1 MVRIP
6 QGRKKTKTTP
16 GIGAGRN
23 INQSRGAVWTVAVK
37 QVTRVNADS
46 GLVSTFTNRL
56 LVSMCHP
63 LSRPSSS
70 ELTDLKDM
78 MPEAP
83 DLINLGFLSDS
94 EQELI
99 LEVLRRDEELRT
111 VEDKRVR
118 KLKSELLEV
127 KRKGAKRGGESY
139 GERSCGRC
147 QEPLSRLSVF
157 SNQCKICNHYVCRN
171 CQAVLPNGS
180 WLCSVCIKET
190 DVKKRTGDWF
200 YDQRVN
206 RFSMN
211 PGHDLVRVSLKKRPP
226 ARKRETAGE
235 KLLRTAVLPKPAP
248 LPRQKNPPV
257 DADQSSEHSGS
268 IASRES
274 LEPKDNVSA
283 KPPCSDTES
292 AENVSILSVKTK
304 TESGRATPEQPRARS
319 SVPSSPAG
327 SSPMAPGRTDVVR
340 TESGSSNTSSAPDVK
355 SRNANSDLDVERLF
369 KKSVKIDPKPKECLS
384 TLDLRDGGEK
394 PEASMGKRSRSVP
407 GLDIQEDEEEEEDI
421 DRLVSFH
428 KMSMARSTSSL
439 QSSKSMTSI
448 YSESGDFD
456 SVEVSGDV
464 VFSLKY
470 DEHTQSLHV
479 FIKQCNGL
487 AYADASRLVSNP
499 YVKCYL
505 LPDKSHQSKRKTSIK
520 KNTIN
525 PVYNETIKYSIV
537 RSQLVNRCLMISV
550 WHHGRLSRN
559 AFLGEVQAALDCRDL
574 ESGREEQMALMAKT
588 GSAVPASPFA
598 QYKGELVISLKYV
611 TPKKT
616 TAEKVKGKKAPPV
629 ESGELHVLIKEAKN
643 LMAMKAGGTSDSFVK
658 GYLFPSKAKST
669 KRKTDIVKK
678 NLNPQYNSTF
688 VYKELSL
695 EQLREMC
702 LELTVWDRE
711 AMLSN
716 EFLGGVRLSSG
727 KRSVKIGKEEVELES
742 VGEEISLWQKMMQ
755 YPDSWAEGTLPLRS
769 SMGKT
774 KGK

>member
-1 MVRIP
+1 M
-6 QGRKKTKTTP
+6 
-16 GIGAGRN
+16 
-23 INQSRGAVWTVAVK
+23 
-37 QVTRVNADS
+37 
-46 GLVSTFTNRL
+46 L
-56 LVSMCHP
+56 
-63 LSRPSSS
+63 
-70 ELTDLKDM
+70 
-78 MPEAP
+78 EAP

-94 EQELI
+94 ERELI
-99 LEVLRRDEELRT
+99 LEVLRRDEELRM

-127 KRKGAKRGGESY
+127 KRKGAKRGGGRYS
-139 GERSCGRC
+139 ERSCGRC
-147 QEPLSRLSVF
+147 QEPLSRLPVF

-180 WLCSVCIKET
+180 WLCNVCIKET

-211 PGHDLVRVSLKKRPP
+211 PGHDLVRVSLKKRP
-226 ARKRETAGE
+226 AAKKRETAGE
-235 KLLRTAVLPKPAP
+235 KLLRTTVVPKPVP
-248 LPRQKNPPV
+248 LPTQKNLPV
-257 DADQSSEHSGS
+257 NTDQSSENSGS

-274 LEPKDNVSA
+274 LELKDSASA
-283 KPPCSDTES
+283 KPPRSDTES
-292 AENVSILSVKTK
+292 AENVGIFSATTE
-304 TESGRATPEQPRARS
+304 TESGRATPEQLSPAAS
-319 SVPSSPAG
+319 TASSPT
-327 SSPMAPGRTDVVR
+327 APGKTDIVR
-340 TESGSSNTSSAPDVK
+340 TESGSSNTSSALDVK
-355 SRNANSDLDVERLF
+355 PLNASFDLEVERLF

-384 TLDLRDGGEK
+384 TLDLREE
-394 PEASMGKRSRSVP
+394 PEALMGMRSRSVP
-407 GLDIQEDEEEEEDI
+407 GLDIQEDEEEEDI
-421 DRLVSFH
+421 DRLVNFH
-428 KMSMARSTSSL
+428 KMSIARSTSSL
-439 QSSKSMTSI
+439 QSSKSMMSI

-464 VFSLKY
+464 VFSLTY

-505 LPDKSHQSKRKTSIK
+505 LPDKSRQSKRKTNIK

-537 RSQLVNRCLMISV
+537 RSQLANRCLLISV
-550 WHHGRLSRN
+550 WHNGRLSRN
-559 AFLGEVQAALDCRDL
+559 AFLGEVQVPLDCRDL
-574 ESGREEQMALMAKT
+574 ESRCEEQMALMGKT
-588 GSAVPASPFA
+588 GSVVPPSPFA
-598 QYKGELVISLKYV
+598 QYKGEIVISLKYV

-616 TAEKVKGKKAPPV
+616 TAEKVKSKKAPPV

-643 LMAMKAGGTSDSFVK
+643 LMAMKPGGTSDSFVK

-669 KRKTDIVKK
+669 KRKTEIVKK

-727 KRSVKIGKEEVELES
+727 KGAVKIGKEEVELES

>member
-1 MVRIP
+1 
-6 QGRKKTKTTP
+6 
-16 GIGAGRN
+16 
-23 INQSRGAVWTVAVK
+23 
-37 QVTRVNADS
+37 
-46 GLVSTFTNRL
+46 
-56 LVSMCHP
+56 
-63 LSRPSSS
+63 
-70 ELTDLKDM
+70 

-94 EQELI
+94 ERELI
-99 LEVLRRDEELRT
+99 LEVLRRDEELRM

-139 GERSCGRC
+139 SERSCGRC
-147 QEPLSRLSVF
+147 QEPLRRLSVF

-180 WLCSVCIKET
+180 WLCNVCIKET

-211 PGHDLVRVSLKKRPP
+211 PGHDLVRVSLKKRPA
-226 ARKRETAGE
+226 ARKRETTGE
-235 KLLRTAVLPKPAP
+235 KLLRTTVLPQPVP

-257 DADQSSEHSGS
+257 
-268 IASRES
+268 
-274 LEPKDNVSA
+274 N
-283 KPPCSDTES
+283 TE
-292 AENVSILSVKTK
+292 AH
-304 TESGRATPEQPRARS
+304 S
-319 SVPSSPAG
+319 SVPPSPAASSPT
-327 SSPMAPGRTDVVR
+327 APGKTDVVR
-340 TESGSSNTSSAPDVK
+340 TGSGSSNTSSALDVK
-355 SRNANSDLDVERLF
+355 PLNASFDLEVERLF
-369 KKSVKIDPKPKECLS
+369 KKSVKIEPKPKECSS
-384 TLDLRDGGEK
+384 TLELREE
-394 PEASMGKRSRSVP
+394 PETSMGKRSRSVP
-407 GLDIQEDEEEEEDI
+407 GLDIQEDEEEEDI
-421 DRLVSFH
+421 DRLVNFH

-439 QSSKSMTSI
+439 QSSKSMMSI

-479 FIKQCNGL
+479 FIKQCNSL

-505 LPDKSHQSKRKTSIK
+505 LPDKSRQSKRKTSIK

-525 PVYNETIKYSIV
+525 PVYNETMKYSIV
-537 RSQLVNRCLMISV
+537 RSQLVNRSLLMSV
-550 WHHGRLSRN
+550 WHSGRLSRN
-559 AFLGEVQAALDCRDL
+559 AFLGEVQVPLDCKDL
-574 ESGREEQMALMAKT
+574 ESGCEEQMALMGKV
-588 GSAVPASPFA
+588 GSVVPASPFA

-643 LMAMKAGGTSDSFVK
+643 LMAMKPGGTSDSFVK
-658 GYLFPSKAKST
+658 GYLFPSKTKSAK
-669 KRKTDIVKK
+669 KKTDIVKK

-727 KRSVKIGKEEVELES
+727 KGAVKIGKQEVELES

>member
-1 MVRIP
+1 
-6 QGRKKTKTTP
+6 
-16 GIGAGRN
+16 
-23 INQSRGAVWTVAVK
+23 
-37 QVTRVNADS
+37 
-46 GLVSTFTNRL
+46 
-56 LVSMCHP
+56 
-63 LSRPSSS
+63 
-70 ELTDLKDM
+70 

-94 EQELI
+94 ERELI
-99 LEVLRRDEELRT
+99 LEVLRRDEELRM

-118 KLKSELLEV
+118 KLKSELLEI
-127 KRKGAKRGGESY
+127 KRKGAKRGGGSY
-139 GERSCGRC
+139 SERSCGRC
-147 QEPLSRLSVF
+147 QEPLSRLPVF
-157 SNQCKICNHYVCRN
+157 SNQCKICSHYVCRN
-171 CQAVLPNGS
+171 CQSVLPNGS
-180 WLCSVCIKET
+180 WLCNVCVKET

-211 PGHDLVRVSLKKRPP
+211 PGHDLVRVSLKKRPA

-235 KLLRTAVLPKPAP
+235 KLLRTTVLPKPEH
-248 LPRQKNPPV
+248 LPRQKNLPV
-257 DADQSSEHSGS
+257 NTDQSSENSGS
-268 IASRES
+268 IASMES
-274 LEPKDNVSA
+274 LEPKDSVSA
-283 KPPCSDTES
+283 KPPRSDTES
-292 AENVSILSVKTK
+292 AENVSVFSAKTE
-304 TESGRATPEQPRARS
+304 TESGRATPEQLRAHS
-319 SVPSSPAG
+319 SVPSSPAA
-327 SSPMAPGRTDVVR
+327 SSTTAPDKTDVVR
-340 TESGSSNTSSAPDVK
+340 TESGSSKNSSALDVK
-355 SRNANSDLDVERLF
+355 HLNANFDLEVERLF

-384 TLDLRDGGEK
+384 TLDLREE

-407 GLDIQEDEEEEEDI
+407 GLDVQEDEEEEEDI
-421 DRLVSFH
+421 DRLVNFH
-428 KMSMARSTSSL
+428 KMSIARSTSSL
-439 QSSKSMTSI
+439 QSSKSMMSI

-464 VFSLKY
+464 LFSLKY

-505 LPDKSHQSKRKTSIK
+505 LPDKSRQSKRKTSIK

-537 RSQLVNRCLMISV
+537 RSQLVNRALLISV
-550 WHHGRLSRN
+550 WHNGRLSRN
-559 AFLGEVQAALDCRDL
+559 AFLGEVQVPLDCRDIEL
-574 ESGREEQMALMAKT
+574 GCEEQMALMGKT
-588 GSAVPASPFA
+588 GSIVPASPFA

-643 LMAMKAGGTSDSFVK
+643 LMAMKPGGTSDSFVK
-658 GYLFPSKAKST
+658 GYLFPSKAKNT

-727 KRSVKIGKEEVELES
+727 KGAVKIGKEEVELES

>member
-1 MVRIP
+1 
-6 QGRKKTKTTP
+6 
-16 GIGAGRN
+16 
-23 INQSRGAVWTVAVK
+23 
-37 QVTRVNADS
+37 
-46 GLVSTFTNRL
+46 
-56 LVSMCHP
+56 
-63 LSRPSSS
+63 
-70 ELTDLKDM
+70 

-94 EQELI
+94 ERELI
-99 LEVLRRDEELRT
+99 LEVLRRDEELRM

-118 KLKSELLEV
+118 KLKSELLEI
-127 KRKGAKRGGESY
+127 KRKGAKRGGGSY
-139 GERSCGRC
+139 SERSCGRC
-147 QEPLSRLSVF
+147 QEPLSRLPVF
-157 SNQCKICNHYVCRN
+157 SNQCKICSHYVCRN
-171 CQAVLPNGS
+171 CQSVLPNGS
-180 WLCSVCIKET
+180 WLCNVCVKET

-211 PGHDLVRVSLKKRPP
+211 PGHDLVRVSLKKRPA

-235 KLLRTAVLPKPAP
+235 KLLRTTVLPKPEH
-248 LPRQKNPPV
+248 LPRQKNLPV
-257 DADQSSEHSGS
+257 
-268 IASRES
+268 
-274 LEPKDNVSA
+274 N
-283 KPPCSDTES
+283 TE
-292 AENVSILSVKTK
+292 AH
-304 TESGRATPEQPRARS
+304 S
-319 SVPSSPAG
+319 SVPSSPAA
-327 SSPMAPGRTDVVR
+327 SSTTAPDKTDVVR
-340 TESGSSNTSSAPDVK
+340 TESGSSKNSSALDVK
-355 SRNANSDLDVERLF
+355 HLNANFDLEVERLF

-384 TLDLRDGGEK
+384 TLDLREE

-407 GLDIQEDEEEEEDI
+407 GLDVQEDEEEEEDI
-421 DRLVSFH
+421 DRLVNFH
-428 KMSMARSTSSL
+428 KMSIARSTSSL
-439 QSSKSMTSI
+439 QSSKSMMSI

-464 VFSLKY
+464 LFSLKY

-505 LPDKSHQSKRKTSIK
+505 LPDKSRQSKRKTSIK

-537 RSQLVNRCLMISV
+537 RSQLVNRALLISV
-550 WHHGRLSRN
+550 WHNGRLSRN
-559 AFLGEVQAALDCRDL
+559 AFLGEVQVPLDCRDIEL
-574 ESGREEQMALMAKT
+574 GCEEQMALMGKT
-588 GSAVPASPFA
+588 GSIVPASPFA

-643 LMAMKAGGTSDSFVK
+643 LMAMKPGGTSDSFVK
-658 GYLFPSKAKST
+658 GYLFPSKAKNT

-727 KRSVKIGKEEVELES
+727 KGAVKIGKEEVELES

>member
-1 MVRIP
+1 
-6 QGRKKTKTTP
+6 
-16 GIGAGRN
+16 
-23 INQSRGAVWTVAVK
+23 
-37 QVTRVNADS
+37 
-46 GLVSTFTNRL
+46 
-56 LVSMCHP
+56 
-63 LSRPSSS
+63 
-70 ELTDLKDM
+70 

-99 LEVLRRDEELRT
+99 LEVLRRDEELRM

-127 KRKGAKRGGESY
+127 KRKGAKRGGGSY
-139 GERSCGRC
+139 SERSCGRC
-147 QEPLSRLSVF
+147 QEPLSRLPVF

-171 CQAVLPNGS
+171 CQSVLPNGS
-180 WLCSVCIKET
+180 WLCNVCIKET

-211 PGHDLVRVSLKKRPP
+211 PGHDLVRVSLKKRPA
-226 ARKRETAGE
+226 ARKRETTGE
-235 KLLRTAVLPKPAP
+235 KLLRTTVLPKPEH
-248 LPRQKNPPV
+248 LPRQKNLPV
-257 DADQSSEHSGS
+257 
-268 IASRES
+268 
-274 LEPKDNVSA
+274 N
-283 KPPCSDTES
+283 TE
-292 AENVSILSVKTK
+292 AH
-304 TESGRATPEQPRARS
+304 S
-319 SVPSSPAG
+319 SVPSSPAASTA
-327 SSPMAPGRTDVVR
+327 SSTTAPDKTDVVR
-340 TESGSSNTSSAPDVK
+340 TESGSSNTSSALDVK
-355 SRNANSDLDVERLF
+355 HLNVNFDLEVERLF

-384 TLDLRDGGEK
+384 TLDLREE

-421 DRLVSFH
+421 DRLVNFH
-428 KMSMARSTSSL
+428 KMSIARSTSSL
-439 QSSKSMTSI
+439 QSSKSMMSI

-464 VFSLKY
+464 LFSLKY
-470 DEHTQSLHV
+470 YEHTQSLHV

-505 LPDKSHQSKRKTSIK
+505 LPDKSRQSKRKTSIK

-537 RSQLVNRCLMISV
+537 RSQLVNRALLISV
-550 WHHGRLSRN
+550 WHNGRLSRN
-559 AFLGEVQAALDCRDL
+559 AFLGEVQVPLDCRDIEL
-574 ESGREEQMALMAKT
+574 GCEEQMALMGKT
-588 GSAVPASPFA
+588 GSIVPASPFA

-616 TAEKVKGKKAPPV
+616 TAEKVKGKKASPV

-643 LMAMKAGGTSDSFVK
+643 LMAMKPGGTSDSFVK

-688 VYKELSL
+688 VYKQLSL

-727 KRSVKIGKEEVELES
+727 KGAVKIGKEEVELES

>member
-1 MVRIP
+1 M
-6 QGRKKTKTTP
+6 
-16 GIGAGRN
+16 
-23 INQSRGAVWTVAVK
+23 
-37 QVTRVNADS
+37 
-46 GLVSTFTNRL
+46 L
-56 LVSMCHP
+56 
-63 LSRPSSS
+63 
-70 ELTDLKDM
+70 
-78 MPEAP
+78 EAP

-94 EQELI
+94 ERELI
-99 LEVLRRDEELRT
+99 LEVLRRDEELRM

-127 KRKGAKRGGESY
+127 KRKGAKRGGGRYS
-139 GERSCGRC
+139 ERSCGRC
-147 QEPLSRLSVF
+147 QEPLSRLPVF

-180 WLCSVCIKET
+180 WLCNVCIKET

-211 PGHDLVRVSLKKRPP
+211 PGHDLVRVSLKKRP
-226 ARKRETAGE
+226 AAKKRETAGE
-235 KLLRTAVLPKPAP
+235 KLLRTTVVPKPVP
-248 LPRQKNPPV
+248 LPTQKNLPV
-257 DADQSSEHSGS
+257 NTDQSSENSGS

-274 LEPKDNVSA
+274 LELKDSASA
-283 KPPCSDTES
+283 KPPRSDTES
-292 AENVSILSVKTK
+292 AENVGIFSATTE
-304 TESGRATPEQPRARS
+304 TESGRATPEQLRAHS
-319 SVPSSPAG
+319 SVPSSPAASTA
-327 SSPMAPGRTDVVR
+327 SSPTAPGKTDIVR
-340 TESGSSNTSSAPDVK
+340 TESGSSNTSSALDVK
-355 SRNANSDLDVERLF
+355 PLNASFDLEVERLF

-384 TLDLRDGGEK
+384 TLDLREE
-394 PEASMGKRSRSVP
+394 PEALMGMRSRSVP
-407 GLDIQEDEEEEEDI
+407 GLDIQEDEEEEDI
-421 DRLVSFH
+421 DRLVNFH
-428 KMSMARSTSSL
+428 KMSIARSTSSL
-439 QSSKSMTSI
+439 QSSKSMMSI

-464 VFSLKY
+464 VFSLTY

-505 LPDKSHQSKRKTSIK
+505 LPDKSRQSKRKTNIK

-537 RSQLVNRCLMISV
+537 RSQLANRCLLISV
-550 WHHGRLSRN
+550 WHNGRLSRN
-559 AFLGEVQAALDCRDL
+559 AFLGEVQVPLDCRDL
-574 ESGREEQMALMAKT
+574 ESRCEEQMALMGKT
-588 GSAVPASPFA
+588 GSVVPPSPFA
-598 QYKGELVISLKYV
+598 QYKGEIVISLKYV

-616 TAEKVKGKKAPPV
+616 TAEKVKSKKAPPV

-643 LMAMKAGGTSDSFVK
+643 LMAMKPGGTSDSFVK

-669 KRKTDIVKK
+669 KRKTEIVKK

-727 KRSVKIGKEEVELES
+727 KGAVKIGKEEVELES